1 VHVCSSRGVETVR
14 GRRADALVPRTPASL
29 DTLAGVIEDA
39 VVSRGG
45 TWVGS
50 HMRPV
55 LIPGISGP
63 VSTLGRPF
71 TAFQTVFRGPENRVS
86 PGCASAYTFQCARVA
101 YGSSGVKCYRC
112 LTNIF
117 LCSRPLLGWPHLP
130 AGHMRRGLHVPGTH
144 KIDVDAHPPP
154 RAPDLGRGKLL
165 AGREW
170 VAASGMGG
178 RRGSACVRRK

>member
-1 VHVCSSRGVETVR
+1 M
-14 GRRADALVPRTPASL
+14 
-29 DTLAGVIEDA
+29 
-39 VVSRGG
+39 SRGG

-71 TAFQTVFRGPENRVS
+71 TAFQTVFRGPENQVS
-86 PGCASAYTFQCARVA
+86 PDCASAYTFQCARVT

-112 LTNIF
+112 LTNYF
-117 LCSRPLLGWPHLP
+117 LRSSPLLGCPHLRGGQNE
-130 AGHMRRGLHVPGTH
+130 AGITPPGTR
-144 KIDVDAHPPP
+144 KNDVDAHPPP

-165 AGREW
+165 AGRE
-170 VAASGMGG
+170 
-178 RRGSACVRRK
+178 